1 MSTSFNKKRIT
12 FISSSK
18 IIKYSLILLILFLIS
33 FYIYDK
39 IILKKNY
46 IEIVQK
52 FSENNN
58 YLLTSYEINDLI
70 RVDKYEINQII
81 NKYYGQSIFL
91 ISLEKISK
99 EINDLNWV
107 KNVNLSNNFNNQIIV
122 EILEYEP
129 VGLYFF
135 NNKTYYFSK
144 EAKII
149 EQSQKNDQKYIIFSG
164 KNVLNKAVNLL
175 DNIKN
180 IQSSKLNNIEQ
191 AFYINE
197 RRWDI
202 KFSNELLLLLSEKN
216 IQTSLNNYIKLL
228 NQLNESDVL
237 LIKSID
243 LRNNDK
249 AIINFKKND

>member
-1 MSTSFNKKRIT
+1 MSPSLGVIT
-12 FISSSK
+12 
-18 IIKYSLILLILFLIS
+18 LLH
-33 FYIYDK
+33 
-39 IILKKNY
+39 
-46 IEIVQK
+46 
-52 FSENNN
+52 
-58 YLLTSYEINDLI
+58 
-70 RVDKYEINQII
+70 
-81 NKYYGQSIFL
+81 
-91 ISLEKISK
+91 
-99 EINDLNWV
+99 
-107 KNVNLSNNFNNQIIV
+107 
-122 EILEYEP
+122 P
-129 VGLYFF
+129 AYFF
-135 NNKTYYFSK
+135 WLQEVINGSYYFSK